1 VRIFHSEYFQ
11 GELKEFLRKN
21 PDYIKRIK
29 KTLYFMEFDVRHP
42 SLRLHKLSNME
53 FYSVSVDMKIRI
65 VFRKDGD
72 KLFLIKIGNHNEVY

>member
-1 VRIFHSEYFQ
+1 MRIFHSEYFQ
-11 GELKEFLRKN
+11 RELKEFLKKN
-21 PDYIKRIK
+21 PGYVKRIK

-65 VFRKDGD
+65 VFRLDKD
-72 KLFLIKIGNHNEVY
+72 KMFLIRIGNHDEVY

>member
-11 GELKEFLRKN
+11 RELKEFLKKN
-21 PDYIKRIK
+21 PGYVKRIK

-65 VFRKDGD
+65 VFRLDKD
-72 KLFLIKIGNHNEVY
+72 KMFLIRIGNHDEVY